1 MTATDT
7 PEPLSLTLPPALTE
21 AIARRAAE
29 LVLQQLQ
36 VGPDQASPY
45 LTIPEAAAYARCKRQ
60 RIDDLLS
67 ARRLTRH
74 KDGRRTLVLRA
85 ELEAHL
91 AGTTGPGR
99 QNGPI
104 PPVPAAPEG
113 DSMFAADRA
122 TVTNP
127 GNKTAS

>member
-1 MTATDT
+1 MAATDN
-7 PEPLSLTLPPALTE
+7 PEALSLSLPASLIAE
-21 AIARRAAE
+21 IARSAAA
-29 LVLQQLQ
+29 LVLQELDRTHKQS
-36 VGPDQASPY
+36 SPY

-67 ARRLTRH
+67 ARRLTRY

-91 AGTTGPGR
+91 VSTTGPGR
-99 QNGPI
+99 PSGPN
-104 PPVPAAPEG
+104 PPLPGPPGVDSISAAN
-113 DSMFAADRA
+113 RA

-127 GNKTAS
+127 GYMTPR

>member
-74 KDGRRTLVLRA
+74 KDGRRTLILRV

-91 AGTTGPGR
+91 ARTTGPGR
-99 QNGPI
+99 QNGAS
-104 PPVPAAPEG
+104 PPVPAAPND
-113 DSMFAADRA
+113 DSIFVTDRA

-127 GNKTAS
+127 GNKKPL